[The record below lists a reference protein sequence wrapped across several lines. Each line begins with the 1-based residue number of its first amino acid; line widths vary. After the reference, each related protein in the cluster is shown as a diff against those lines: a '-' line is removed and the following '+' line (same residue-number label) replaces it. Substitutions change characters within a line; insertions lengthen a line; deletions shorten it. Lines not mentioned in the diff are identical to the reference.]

1 MEELQE
7 RFRALEQRLQ
17 EAEAQTQ
24 RVRQEAQHHIAAL
37 RQENEQL
44 RHQAPAVPVVPAPA
58 PVPAPA
64 AVAPAAYRVRPPA
77 PPRFAHPTRQQT
89 TYEWLF
95 QVEMHFLA
103 IGLLDL
109 AMRIGFVATL
119 LDGAASSWW
128 SLRFG
133 DIQAGRAP
141 DFASWEE
148 FKRTMCEYFHP
159 TGLEVTAR
167 LELRRLQQTGRVQ
180 AYARIFQRL
189 VTQIPTMDQG
199 TIVDTFTHGLKDA
212 TRAFVRQR
220 RPANLLAAIE
230 AAETFELSTAEDYHG
245 PPPGRADRPEPMDL
259 GQLSLEEREGPP
271 STEEEDPPRLH
282 ALSPRRPNRPPDR
295 HPSRSPD
302 RNRRVSFGRSPTP
315 RPGGRTPSPY
325 RRTGDQPKCWE
336 CGRFGHF
343 ARDCPRGKGPEGAH
357 AQSN

>member
-1 MEELQE
+1 
-7 RFRALEQRLQ
+7 
-17 EAEAQTQ
+17 
-24 RVRQEAQHHIAAL
+24 
-37 RQENEQL
+37 
-44 RHQAPAVPVVPAPA
+44 
-58 PVPAPA
+58 
-64 AVAPAAYRVRPPA
+64 
-77 PPRFAHPTRQQT
+77 
-89 TYEWLF
+89 
-95 QVEMHFLA
+95 MHFLA

-302 RNRRVSFGRSPTP
+302 RNRRVNFGRSPPP

>member
-44 RHQAPAVPVVPAPA
+44 RHQAPAVPAVPAPA

-119 LDGAASSWW
+119 LDGAASSW
-128 SLRFG
+128 
-133 DIQAGRAP
+133 
-141 DFASWEE
+141 
-148 FKRTMCEYFHP
+148 
-159 TGLEVTAR
+159 
-167 LELRRLQQTGRVQ
+167 
-180 AYARIFQRL
+180 
-189 VTQIPTMDQG
+189 
-199 TIVDTFTHGLKDA
+199 
-212 TRAFVRQR
+212 
-220 RPANLLAAIE
+220 
-230 AAETFELSTAEDYHG
+230 
-245 PPPGRADRPEPMDL
+245 
-259 GQLSLEEREGPP
+259 
-271 STEEEDPPRLH
+271 
-282 ALSPRRPNRPPDR
+282 
-295 HPSRSPD
+295 
-302 RNRRVSFGRSPTP
+302 
-315 RPGGRTPSPY
+315 
-325 RRTGDQPKCWE
+325 
-336 CGRFGHF
+336 
-343 ARDCPRGKGPEGAH
+343 
-357 AQSN
+357 